1 MKIKNNKTILA
12 DNRKARFD
20 YEIIE
25 AFEAGIELFGE
36 EVKKHKKWFCKPEM
50 IVCTPLEW

>member
-20 YEIIE
+20 YEIVE
-25 AFEAGIELFGE
+25 VFEAGIELF
-36 EVKKHKKWFCKPEM
+36 
-50 IVCTPLEW
+50 

>member
-20 YEIIE
+20 YEIVE
-25 AFEAGIELFGE
+25 VFEAGIELFGE
-36 EVKKHKKWFCKPEM
+36 EVKSIRNGSVNLK
-50 IVCTPLEW
+50 